1 MRLPVNVR
9 RFRSQG
15 TTRRKL
21 PLLANANLRVAQLG
35 KRADFDSVRV
45 FRPGEW
51 SSIEAYRPRVL
62 TGTAADLQELAER
75 VDLNVLE
82 LSSVDHAIFVLTGC
96 GDEPLGDVL
105 RVVLW
110 QTFGVPVYEL
120 FLAPGGIL
128 AASECETH
136 EGWHVEPG
144 ATFSLLNEELML
156 DGFGRKRVRTGL
168 SAFIEHTPC
177 ACGREGTRL
186 MNIGRCAAR
195 PAHHLAATA

>member
-21 PLLANANLRVAQLG
+21 PLFNPATLRVAQIG
-35 KRADFDSVRV
+35 SRAEFQGVRL

-51 SSIEAYRPRVL
+51 NSIETYRPRVVA
-62 TGTAADLQELAER
+62 GSAEHLQELAER
-75 VDLNVLE
+75 VE
-82 LSSVDHAIFVLTGC
+82 LKVIELASVDHAIFVLTGC
-96 GDEPLGDVL
+96 GDEPLRDVL

-120 FLAPGGIL
+120 FLATGGGL

-144 ATFSLLNEELML
+144 VSFSLVNEELVL
-156 DGFGRKRVRTGL
+156 NGFGGKQLRTGL
-168 SAFIEHTPC
+168 TGFLEQEPC
-177 ACGREGTRL
+177 ACGRQGMRL
-186 MNIGRCAAR
+186 MNVERRVAPLAQR
-195 PAHHLAATA
+195 LAATA